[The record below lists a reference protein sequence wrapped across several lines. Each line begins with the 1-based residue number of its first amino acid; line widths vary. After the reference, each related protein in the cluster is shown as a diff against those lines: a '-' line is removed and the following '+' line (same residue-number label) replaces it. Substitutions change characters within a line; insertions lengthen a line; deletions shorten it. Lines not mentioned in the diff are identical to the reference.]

1 MILVEYA
8 LNVILDITL
17 ITLNPPYVKNNFLDA
32 IMLIENV
39 CHAELHSHTIQLI
52 NLVVLMDVLLT
63 SLEGAKAAVQ
73 DMISDTTFVNY
84 QTAWFLTKDTAL
96 NVIQIIF

>member
-1 MILVEYA
+1 MILVGYA

-17 ITLNPPYVKNNFLDA
+17 ITLNPPFVSNNFLDV

-52 NLVVLMDVLLT
+52 NLVVLMDV
-63 SLEGAKAAVQ
+63 
-73 DMISDTTFVNY
+73 
-84 QTAWFLTKDTAL
+84 
-96 NVIQIIF
+96 